1 MSESASTQHH
11 SRWVLGLVV
20 AASGLIMRL
29 LVRPM
34 AMRLLHGCE
43 EAAPL
48 LDRVIGSLHPR
59 QTRNAWELSA

>member
-1 MSESASTQHH
+1 
-11 SRWVLGLVV
+11 V
-20 AASGLIMRL
+20 AASCLIMRL

-59 QTRNAWELSA
+59 QTQNNGDLNEIRSIDVGAYRHTAN